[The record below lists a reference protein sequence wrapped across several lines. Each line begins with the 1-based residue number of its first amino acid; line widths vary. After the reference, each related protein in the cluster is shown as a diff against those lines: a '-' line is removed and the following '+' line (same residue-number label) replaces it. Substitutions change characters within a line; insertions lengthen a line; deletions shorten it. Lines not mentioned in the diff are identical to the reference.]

1 MKYDPE
7 IHHRRSIRLK
17 GYDYTQPGAYFITLV
32 TYQRN
37 EIFGEVVDDEMKLS
51 TLGHIVYDEWMR
63 SIQIRKEIRLYEDE
77 FVVMPNHIHA
87 IVWMVNPIVGADGV
101 RPSDPPSNKIITAN
115 PNQTLVVR
123 SRGEIGVIGEGAR
136 RAPLRGMSLGAFIAG
151 FKSTVTS
158 RARRELNMTG
168 IWQRN
173 YYEHIIRN
181 ETEFKHI
188 WDYIDDNP
196 RKWQEDKLHPS
207 APPNP
212 PPSSSASGTA
222 AAGAG

>member
-1 MKYDPE
+1 MKYNPE

-17 GYDYTQPGAYFITLV
+17 SYDYTQPGAYFITLV

-37 EIFGEVVDDEMKLS
+37 EIFGEVVDEEIKLS
-51 TLGHIVYDEWMR
+51 ALGHIVHEEWMR
-63 SIQIRKEIRLYEDE
+63 SIQVRKEIRLCEDE

-87 IVWMVNPIVGADGV
+87 IVWMVDPIVGAQGL

-123 SRGEIGVIGEGAR
+123 SHGEVGAMQEGAR

-151 FKSTVTS
+151 LKSTVTS

-168 IWQRN
+168 CTPR
-173 YYEHIIRN
+173 R
-181 ETEFKHI
+181 KSPCRGAA
-188 WDYIDDNP
+188 P
-196 RKWQEDKLHPS
+196 RKVRV
-207 APPNP
+207 
-212 PPSSSASGTA
+212 
-222 AAGAG
+222 